1 MVFPA
6 IPKMRCKR
14 MEDTVKRVLTG
25 LMVLAVLFLPGCGF
39 WMNGE
44 RLYITPHRENLQ
56 QGSEEIVA
64 VATYQQMRDA
74 LVQKIETGSQNLVVS
89 VSSFDETTA
98 DFYVSTAITHVLQNT
113 PFGAYAVND
122 ITYEIGMNRGEQV
135 IAMHVTYRHGI
146 GEIMQIK
153 TAETEADAVTHITN
167 ALKECNDSLV
177 FYAKAYTDTDVAL
190 FVEDYANEHPD
201 LVMEQPQV
209 RVTVYPNSGQQR
221 IVEVSF
227 TYQNSRAD
235 LRKMQEQVENIFTSA
250 ELYVQQ
256 TKVRETYSRLYSFL
270 MERNDYT
277 LETSITPAYSLLHHG
292 VGDCRAFANV
302 YAAMCRRANLDC
314 KVISGTKNGAP
325 WFWNVVRYQGKYY
338 HIDLLNGGNF
348 QMLKDADMT
357 GYVWDYS
364 AF

>member
-1 MVFPA
+1 M
-6 IPKMRCKR
+6 KR
-14 MEDTVKRVLTG
+14 ILASLVLVSSLLLT
-25 LMVLAVLFLPGCGF
+25 GCGF

-44 RLYITPHRENLQ
+44 RLYITPHQGSLQ
-56 QGSEEIVA
+56 QTSGEITEVE
-64 VATYQQMRDA
+64 TYQQMRDA
-74 LVQKIETGSQNLVVS
+74 LVQKIEAGSRDLVVS
-89 VSSFDETTA
+89 VSSFDEATA
-98 DFYVSTAITHVLQNT
+98 DFYVNTAITHILQKT
-113 PFGAYAVND
+113 PIGAYAVND
-122 ITYEIGMNRGEQV
+122 ITYEIGTNRGEQV
-135 IAMHVTYRHGI
+135 IAFHVDYRHGI

-153 TAETEADAVTHITN
+153 SAENEEEAITHITN
-167 ALKECNDSLV
+167 ALKECDDSVV
-177 FYAKAYTDTDVAL
+177 FYAKAYVDTDFAL
-190 FVEDYANEHPD
+190 LVEDFANRNPD

-209 RVTVYPNSGQQR
+209 RVVVYPNSGEER

-256 TKVRETYSRLYSFL
+256 TKVKETFARLYSFL
-270 MERNDYT
+270 TERNDYT

-292 VGDCRAFANV
+292 VGDSRAFANV

-314 KVISGTKNGAP
+314 QVISGTKNGEP
-325 WFWNVVRYQGKYY
+325 WFWNAVRYQGRYY
-338 HIDLLNGGNF
+338 HVDLLSGGKF
-348 QMLKDADMT
+348 QMLKDEDMT

>member
-1 MVFPA
+1 
-6 IPKMRCKR
+6 
-14 MEDTVKRVLTG
+14 MEVTVKRILTG
-25 LMVLAVLFLPGCGF
+25 LMVLSVLLLTGCGF

-44 RLYITPHRENLQ
+44 QLYVTPHRGNLQ
-56 QGSEEIVA
+56 QVSDEIVD
-64 VATYQQMRDA
+64 VQTYQQMRDA
-74 LVQKIETGSQNLVVS
+74 LVQKIETGSSDLVVS

-98 DFYVSTAITHVLQNT
+98 DFYVSTAVSHILKNT
-113 PFGAYAVND
+113 PIGAYAVED
-122 ITYEIGMNRGEQV
+122 ITYEIGINRGKQV
-135 IAMHVTYRHGI
+135 IAFHMTYRHSV

-153 TAETEADAVTHITN
+153 TAATQEDAITHITN
-167 ALKECNDSLV
+167 TLNACDSLLV
-177 FYAKAYTDTDVAL
+177 FYAKPYTDMDIAL
-190 FVEDYANEHPD
+190 LVEDYANQHPD
-201 LVMEQPQV
+201 LVMEQPLV
-209 RVTVYPNSGQQR
+209 RVMVYPNSGQER

-256 TKVRETYSRLYSFL
+256 TKVKETYTRLYSFL

-292 VGDCRAFANV
+292 VGDSRAFANV
-302 YAAMCRRANLDC
+302 YGAMCRRVNLDC

-338 HIDLLNGGNF
+338 HVDLLSGDSF
-348 QMLKDADMT
+348 QMHKDADMT

>member
-1 MVFPA
+1 M
-6 IPKMRCKR
+6 KR
-14 MEDTVKRVLTG
+14 ILIGLLVLS
-25 LMVLAVLFLPGCGF
+25 ALFLTGCGF
-39 WMNGE
+39 WMDGE
-44 RLYITPHRENLQ
+44 QLYITPHQENLQ
-56 QGSEEIVA
+56 QASEEIVE
-64 VATYQQMRDA
+64 VETYQQMRDA
-74 LVQKIETGSQNLVVS
+74 LVHKIETGSGDLVVS
-89 VSSFDETTA
+89 VSSFDEATA
-98 DFYVSTAITHVLQNT
+98 EFYVSTAITHILQNT
-113 PFGAYAVND
+113 PIGAYAVND
-122 ITYEIGMNRGEQV
+122 ITYEIGINRGEQV
-135 IAMHVTYRHGI
+135 IAFHVNYRHGI

-153 TAETEADAVTHITN
+153 SAENEEEAITHITN
-167 ALKECNDSLV
+167 ALKECDGSLV
-177 FYAKAYTDTDVAL
+177 FYAKAYTDTDIAL
-190 FVEDYANEHPD
+190 LVEDYANQNPD

-209 RVTVYPNSGQQR
+209 RVVVYPNSGQER

-256 TKVRETYSRLYSFL
+256 TKVKESYSRLYSFL

-292 VGDCRAFANV
+292 VGDSRAFASV

-325 WFWNVVRYQGKYY
+325 WFWNIVRYQGKYY
-338 HIDLLNGGNF
+338 HVDLLSGGKF
-348 QMLKDADMT
+348 QMLKGEDMT